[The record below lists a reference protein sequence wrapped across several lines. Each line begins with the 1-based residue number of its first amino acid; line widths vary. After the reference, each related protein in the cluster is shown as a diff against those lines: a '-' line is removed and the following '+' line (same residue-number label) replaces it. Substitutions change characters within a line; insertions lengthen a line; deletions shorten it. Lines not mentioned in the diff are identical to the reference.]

1 MKTFIRI
8 VILGP
13 LAIVIVALAV
23 VNNQTVTLV
32 LDPFNPA
39 APFFSLTVPLYA
51 VFFATLAAGVLIG
64 GVGSWFGQG
73 HVRRAARQSRREAD
87 RLKAEV
93 ERHRASDASET
104 LSISGPTAAR

>member
-1 MKTFIRI
+1 MKTFLRI
-8 VILGP
+8 VVLGP
-13 LAIVIVALAV
+13 LAIVVVALAV

-32 LDPFNPA
+32 LDPFNPG
-39 APFFSLTVPLYA
+39 APFFSLRVPLYV
-51 VFFATLAAGVLIG
+51 VFFATLALGVLIG

-93 ERHRASDASET
+93 ERHRSGERPDT
-104 LSISGPTAAR
+104 LSIGGPNVA